1 MMEDIRGVYLPPLRD
16 AAFGLRPSRSSQL
29 ARLLHIL
36 ADDAG
41 KLGIDDA
48 LKKLDEELKLHPP
61 LVSVQAAIADQHS
74 GMVGAQLARLQPGPQ
89 WQRFKRFSSR
99 TR

>member
-1 MMEDIRGVYLPPLRD
+1 MTQGLPSPLRD

-41 KLGIDDA
+41 KLGIDGA
-48 LKKLDEELKLHPP
+48 LKELDPIE
-61 LVSVQAAIADQHS
+61 V
-74 GMVGAQLARLQPGPQ
+74 
-89 WQRFKRFSSR
+89 
-99 TR
+99 